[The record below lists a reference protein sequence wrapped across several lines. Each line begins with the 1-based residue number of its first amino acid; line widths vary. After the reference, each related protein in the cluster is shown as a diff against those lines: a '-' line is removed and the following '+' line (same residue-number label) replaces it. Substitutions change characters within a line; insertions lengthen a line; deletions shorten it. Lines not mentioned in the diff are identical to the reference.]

1 MARIDIAEVKHM
13 CDQFQREANR
23 MKNALDGLKKDVT
36 QLIEDNDLQGQMA
49 DSAKSYYQDII
60 LVLVKK
66 GKNVLDEGMKKVKKY
81 IADFHDQVDPSGNA
95 RLDSEVL
102 YEMEIQI
109 ANYQYMMENILVEMK
124 MVGGIDALPQQ
135 FKQLDKCTSAMSTI
149 NKKIDILR
157 KFETFEASH
166 QDTLNEVLTDL
177 YYVKQ
182 GLEDVQSG
190 RFFKGKSH
198 SYEVNSKVTWLSH
211 LKEKDNKM
219 KTDYDWDSFEKH
231 KDNNGFWMLS
241 KKGLSYKERLEI
253 SSIYNGLIINGKLK
267 SPDEMEQE
275 ESEEM
280 TKIMA
285 DTIWAAWADQLQ
297 DGSGNNLD
305 NVQKMSITIGS
316 SIGLASLLWVGKT
329 GSKGVKINSAEL
341 TKLKNMQK
349 TMEGSTYSVNKPT
362 SVLQSQLVRDYIRD
376 IETRT
381 GRGIPKNQVDLL
393 KEALRVKEYTAL
405 SKAETATH
413 RKEFNRVKNDII
425 EEWELNTGQKWPTY
439 DEPVYSANGNL
450 IKKVGYKYDAHHII
464 ENGFGG
470 DNKWW
475 NIHPAKAFDEHQG
488 GIHGSN
494 APSKD
499 IFKRE

>member
-1 MARIDIAEVKHM
+1 
-13 CDQFQREANR
+13 
-23 MKNALDGLKKDVT
+23 
-36 QLIEDNDLQGQMA
+36 
-49 DSAKSYYQDII
+49 
-60 LVLVKK
+60 
-66 GKNVLDEGMKKVKKY
+66 
-81 IADFHDQVDPSGNA
+81 
-95 RLDSEVL
+95 
-102 YEMEIQI
+102 
-109 ANYQYMMENILVEMK
+109 
-124 MVGGIDALPQQ
+124 
-135 FKQLDKCTSAMSTI
+135 
-149 NKKIDILR
+149 
-157 KFETFEASH
+157 
-166 QDTLNEVLTDL
+166 
-177 YYVKQ
+177 
-182 GLEDVQSG
+182 
-190 RFFKGKSH
+190 
-198 SYEVNSKVTWLSH
+198 
-211 LKEKDNKM
+211 M